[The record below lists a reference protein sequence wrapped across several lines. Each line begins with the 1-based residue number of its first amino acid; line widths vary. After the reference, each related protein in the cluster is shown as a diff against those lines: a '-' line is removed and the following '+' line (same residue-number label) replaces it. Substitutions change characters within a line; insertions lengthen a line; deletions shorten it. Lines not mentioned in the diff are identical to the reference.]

1 MSNFEIIKNSYKES
15 KRERIMN
22 EEKTKPPKKKP
33 VVPVKLVHIDLP
45 FWNMVNF
52 MVTAAI
58 AAIPAIIIL
67 FLLGM
72 ALMAVVGGIG
82 GMGR

>member
-1 MSNFEIIKNSYKES
+1 MSNFNQIKNSYKEA
-15 KRERIMN
+15 KRERIERESN
-22 EEKTKPPKKKP
+22 TQPQREKPT
-33 VVPVKLVHIDLP
+33 VNVQLVRIDLP

-67 FLLGM
+67 FILG
-72 ALMAVVGGIG
+72 AVLMAVVGGIG